1 MSKAYPANLPS
12 SYERDYLSRMR
23 SDWSGAM
30 GRRLREWVPRVFP
43 GVPVEAHMGFTSNG
57 GATSDPGLTPAHTP
71 FHEVGYY
78 GVEAGPY
85 STPAPNADTSQPNSW
100 YRLHADPRVVGLLGR
115 QATMTPWP
123 VHNDGTTSASADI
136 PLDDQLAVGIVN
148 IADDASRMAAAV
160 PASVAPRDP
169 SSLWATA
176 LAFMGWSAGVG
187 GASAHVRR
195 YADQIAS
202 APEDQRWI
210 AFLRAIASDP
220 NGARGSTHSNAA
232 YSANRTQQKLRV
244 GRALAQSIGGPVAWF
259 QTDDAAEDILARR
272 AASNSVPVGVLAHQ
286 PSTGASSSGTDSTS
300 GSISVGALA
309 FLAVA
314 LVAAGAIV
322 WRKGR

>member
-1 MSKAYPANLPS
+1 MSKAYPANLPTT
-12 SYERDYLSRMR
+12 YERNYLARMR

-30 GRRLREWVPRVFP
+30 GSRLREWVPRIFP

-57 GATSDPGLTPAHTP
+57 SANGDPGLTPAHTP

-85 STPAPNADTSQPNSW
+85 NTPAPNADTSQPNSW

-123 VHNDGTTSASADI
+123 VYNYGTSSASADI

-148 IADDASRMAAAV
+148 IADDARRMAAAV

-176 LAFMGWSAGVG
+176 LGFMGWSAGVG

-195 YADQIAS
+195 YADQIAN
-202 APEDQRWI
+202 APEDRRWI

-220 NGARGSTHSNAA
+220 NAAPGASHSHAA

-244 GRALAQSIGGPVAWF
+244 GRALAQAVGGNVEWF
-259 QTDDAAEDILARR
+259 QIDDAAEDVLARR
-272 AASNSVPVGVLAHQ
+272 AASNSVPVGILPYRQ
-286 PSTGASSSGTDSTS
+286 PAGVSGSGTGTTRGVSA
-300 GSISVGALA
+300 GALT

-314 LVAAGAIV
+314 LVAAGVIA
-322 WRKGR
+322 WRKRR